1 MYFGMVVSLSRVVAD
16 TTVRVMAVARARD
29 GATIAYDVTG
39 DGPPLVLVHGIT
51 DCRRLWD
58 PLVPAFAVDHRVIAV
73 DLRGHGESARLPPY
87 DPFTMADDLEAVIA
101 DTDAGA
107 DNPPLLVGHSLGG
120 IVVTMYL
127 AGHTARGVVN
137 VDQPLEISG
146 FKTMLT
152 SVEPMLR
159 GDEASFHA
167 VLDGLFEALFGP
179 LDESERARVRAEASP
194 EQDVVLGVWDLAL
207 TMDADALD
215 AMISDGLRDVR
226 VPYLTI
232 LGNEP
237 GDYASWLTNAMP
249 HAVIDVWPGT
259 GHFLQLVDKER
270 FVQRVRDFE
279 GTLP

>member
-1 MYFGMVVSLSRVVAD
+1 MPA
-16 TTVRVMAVARARD
+16 AHARD
-29 GATIAYDVTG
+29 GATIAYELTG

-51 DCRRLWD
+51 DCRRMWD
-58 PLVPAFAVDHRVIAV
+58 PLVPALATDHRVIAV
-73 DLRGHGESARLPPY
+73 DLRGHGESARKPAY
-87 DPFTMADDLEAVIA
+87 DPFTMADDVHAVIEHA
-101 DTDAGA
+101 GVTD
-107 DNPPLLVGHSLGG
+107 PPVLVGHSLGG

-127 AGHTARGVVN
+127 AQHDARGVVN

-159 GDEASFHA
+159 GDEATFRA
-167 VLDGLFEALFGP
+167 VLDALFDQLFGP
-179 LDESERARVRAEASP
+179 LDATERARVTAEASP

-207 TMDADALD
+207 TMDAHDLD
-215 AMISDGLRDVR
+215 AMIRDGLADVR

-237 GDYASWLTNAMP
+237 GDYTTWLTSAMP
-249 HAVIDVWPGT
+249 HAVVDVWPGY

-270 FVQRVRDFE
+270 FVARVREFE
-279 GTLP
+279 ATLP